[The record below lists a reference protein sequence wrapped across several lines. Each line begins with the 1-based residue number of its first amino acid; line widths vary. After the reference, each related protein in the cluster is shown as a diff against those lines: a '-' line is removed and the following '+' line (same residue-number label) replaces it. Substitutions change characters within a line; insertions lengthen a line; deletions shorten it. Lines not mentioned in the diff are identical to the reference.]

1 MLKNNILLYIIYS
14 YIMMFKEALKIAIK
28 NKRPSLREVSINNY
42 INNIVK
48 LATEFGQDD
57 FNNIKF
63 LDTVED
69 VKIKLNDKSNNTKK
83 TYYATIAVVLDALDK
98 PITLI
103 KEYRKQMFELQE
115 EYNKQRQSQMKTD
128 KQLENWLSWKD
139 LNKEMVTL
147 RKQVDK
153 LDLTATLNTKQR
165 NLIQQL
171 VVVSLY
177 LLEPDNNPPTRN
189 DYTPMIVINHDD
201 YIKIDNDIKKTNNY
215 LVIKSRNNK
224 YFAFNDY
231 KTSKQDLQLE
241 IPVGS
246 KLNSLLNK
254 WLKINTSGYLIL
266 NNRKEPMSSNGL
278 TKYLNTIFKD
288 TGKKISTSLIRH
300 AYLSNRYNADHE
312 DKQKIADMMMHSTL
326 QQVEYTKND

>member
-1 MLKNNILLYIIYS
+1 
-14 YIMMFKEALKIAIK
+14 
-28 NKRPSLREVSINNY
+28 
-42 INNIVK
+42 
-48 LATEFGQDD
+48 
-57 FNNIKF
+57 
-63 LDTVED
+63 
-69 VKIKLNDKSNNTKK
+69 
-83 TYYATIAVVLDALDK
+83 
-98 PITLI
+98 
-103 KEYRKQMFELQE
+103 
-115 EYNKQRQSQMKTD
+115 
-128 KQLENWLSWKD
+128 
-139 LNKEMVTL
+139 
-147 RKQVDK
+147 
-153 LDLTATLNTKQR
+153 
-165 NLIQQL
+165 
-171 VVVSLY
+171 
-177 LLEPDNNPPTRN
+177 
-189 DYTPMIVINHDD
+189 MIVINHDD